1 MSDIVVKRFTRADAL
16 AAAQI
21 EEKIFPHGF
30 KCDDF
35 LRQTEDGSLVL
46 AAKKGDAL
54 VGYISISIVLDEA
67 SVNTIAVRE
76 GFRRQGIASK
86 LLERAID
93 ELESRCAFLTLE
105 VRRQNVAA
113 VSLYERFGFRKVGER
128 RGYYSDPDDDAILM
142 TRFFK

>member
-1 MSDIVVKRFTRADAL
+1 MSDIVVKSFTRADAL

-21 EEKIFPHGF
+21 EEEIFSHGF
-30 KCDDF
+30 KSDDF

-46 AAKKGDAL
+46 AAKKGDTL
-54 VGYISISIVLDEA
+54 VGYISISVVLDEA
-67 SVNTIAVRE
+67 SINTIAVRE
-76 GFRRQGIASK
+76 DFRRQGAANK

-93 ELESRCAFLTLE
+93 ELESRCVFLTLE
-105 VRRQNVAA
+105 VRRRNVAA

-128 RGYYSDPDDDAILM
+128 RGYYSDPDDDALLM